1 MLIGA
6 RKGVPIQMYLEH
18 LLSERDAC
26 AWASHYSAQ
35 QYIHLDDEIEFLQRA
50 SDCVREMTM

>member
-6 RKGVPIQMYLEH
+6 RKEAPIQTYLEH
-18 LLSERDAC
+18 LLSEHDAC

-35 QYIHLDDEIEFLQRA
+35 HYIHLDDETEFLQ
-50 SDCVREMTM
+50 